1 MNNKL
6 FSILLAIVMIT
17 SACVI
22 PIASDEEVDAAGKDS
37 GIVLNEPYGI
47 YLDINDET
55 INQLVLKFTKT
66 EQNSNDKRFIES
78 LIFDQIIGN
87 VTSIMGGAIDIHRI
101 DNSTP
106 LYDIDIDAGFS
117 ITNTSKTSSG
127 YVYKIMAI
135 AKGHAGT
142 NAAITNEATNFIG
155 EADANANLSEFVNE
169 NKGKAA
175 DKTVDEIMKLKA
187 NIDLGLD
194 MVVETDLYGNITKI
208 QGSFG
213 RELSYSGD
221 KKTLEEVDGYTYLR
235 KAELEHDSSSYF
247 DIKTETTGSEPRLN
261 ITWFLAGDI
270 LALDKIIG
278 SYGNTIIAL
287 DEIDYTLSYEKLD
300 AFVKEAR
307 KHVTNN
313 ETVGMADLLN
323 IIDVSP
329 LGTMIWDLAFNML
342 EKNDLGYVIDVIDLF
357 DLSLGDIYDILY
369 TDNGDSPIGN
379 IYEKMDMGEIKEAI
393 ATIKGFFNFDSIPGF
408 LFGEKG
414 IVLTDDE
421 AKSISK
427 NAHNLAN
434 KSINGLKERTFT
446 VEFYENAD
454 ASAPVTSIDVEFG
467 KAVKKNDIVKQIEE
481 SADKHFVGW
490 YTFDEDGAVAPISL
504 GWVCAD
510 LKVIPVYAE
519 EVSGL
524 QDIYDATSGD
534 FFAEVADAVVDISKL
549 TGKNTF
555 LTVKDDGAVKS
566 ITWNFPGMDSDVD
579 EVNIKFSSKISGKNL
594 EVDFEHSGDLPEG
607 TVVTIDVGAK
617 FGKGDVLNVY
627 HVDSNKKD
635 LVSGMAIV
643 DENGMVK
650 IALDHCSTYL
660 FEINDT
666 LTHFEEDDSDDDDD
680 KGINLVL
687 FGGIGLAVIVVG
699 LGVFIYIR
707 KH

>member
-1 MNNKL
+1 
-6 FSILLAIVMIT
+6 
-17 SACVI
+17 
-22 PIASDEEVDAAGKDS
+22 
-37 GIVLNEPYGI
+37 
-47 YLDINDET
+47 
-55 INQLVLKFTKT
+55 
-66 EQNSNDKRFIES
+66 
-78 LIFDQIIGN
+78 
-87 VTSIMGGAIDIHRI
+87 
-101 DNSTP
+101 
-106 LYDIDIDAGFS
+106 
-117 ITNTSKTSSG
+117 
-127 YVYKIMAI
+127 MAI
-135 AKGHAGT
+135 AQGHAGT

-155 EADANANLSEFVNE
+155 TADANADLSEFVNE
-169 NKGKAA
+169 NKVNAA
-175 DKTVDEIMKLKA
+175 DATVDETMILRA
-187 NIDLGLD
+187 EIELGLD
-194 MVVETDLYGNITKI
+194 MVIETDINGKITKI

-213 RELSYSGD
+213 RELTYSGD
-221 KKTLEEVDGYTYLR
+221 KKTLEDVDGYSYLR
-235 KAELEHDSSSYF
+235 AAEVEHDSSSYF
-247 DIKTETTGSEPRLN
+247 DFKTETTGSEPKLN

-270 LALDKIIG
+270 IALDKIIG
-278 SYGNTIIAL
+278 PYGNAVIA
-287 DEIDYTLSYEKLD
+287 IDAMDYAFPYDKLNE
-300 AFVKEAR
+300 FVTEA
-307 KHVTNN
+307 KTCVTNN
-313 ETVGMADLLN
+313 ETVGMVDLLN
-323 IIDVSP
+323 IIDATPIGPMIKNIAYNVMEEKGY
-329 LGTMIWDLAFNML
+329 GTMIEFIS
-342 EKNDLGYVIDVIDLF
+342 GF
-357 DLSLGDIYDILY
+357 SLGDFYNILY
-369 TDNGDSPIGN
+369 TNNGNVPLFGNLYELIG
-379 IYEKMDMGEIKEAI
+379 MGEIKEAI

-427 NAHNLAN
+427 NAHSLAN
-434 KSINGLKERTFT
+434 KSINGLKERDFT
-446 VEFYENAD
+446 VEFYEDAD

-490 YTFDEDGAVAPISL
+490 YTFDEDGAIAPISL

-534 FFAEVADAVVDISKL
+534 FFAEVTDAVVDISKL

-635 LVSGMAIV
+635 LVNGMAIV

>member
-155 EADANANLSEFVNE
+155 TADANADLSEFVNK

-175 DKTVDEIMKLKA
+175 DKTVDEIMILKA

-213 RELSYSGD
+213 RELSYSGE
-221 KKTLEEVDGYTYLR
+221 KETLEEVGEYTYLR
-235 KAELEHDSSSYF
+235 KAKLEHDSSSYF
-247 DIKTETTGSEPRLN
+247 DIKTETTGSEPKLN

-287 DEIDYTLSYEKLD
+287 DDIDYTLSYENLD
-300 AFVKEAR
+300 ALVKEAR

-313 ETVGMADLLN
+313 ENVGMADLLN
-323 IIDVSP
+323 IIDATP
-329 LGTMIWDLAFNML
+329 IGPMIKNIAYNVME
-342 EKNDLGYVIDVIDLF
+342 EKGDGPMIQIISGF
-357 DLSLGDIYDILY
+357 SLGDFYDILY
-369 TDNGDSPIGN
+369 TNNGNVPLIGN
-379 IYEKMDMGEIKEAI
+379 LYELIGMEEIKDAI
-393 ATIKGFFNFDSIPGF
+393 AAIKGFFNFDSIPGF
-408 LFGEKG
+408 IFGKDG
-414 IVLTDDE
+414 IVLTEDE

-434 KSINGLKERTFT
+434 KSINGLKNREFT
-446 VEFYENAD
+446 VEFYEDENA
-454 ASAPVTSIDVEFG
+454 STPVTRVDVKFG
-467 KAVKKNDIVKQIEE
+467 KAVVKDELIKPLEE
-481 SADKHFVGW
+481 KSNKHFVGW
-490 YTFDEDGAVAPISL
+490 YTFDEDGAIAPVSL

-534 FFAEVADAVVDISKL
+534 FFAEVTDAVVDISKL
-549 TGKNTF
+549 AGKNTF
-555 LTVKDDGAVKS
+555 LTVKDSGAVKS
-566 ITWNFPGMDSDVD
+566 ITWNFPGMESSVD

-635 LVSGMAIV
+635 LVTGMAIV

-650 IALDHCSTYL
+650 IGLDHCSTYL